1 MRRPVEKGHRSVLT
15 EPVAKQGPPRRPGG
29 QQVPRHREVPGIEA
43 LGLAQVPQTA
53 DKPEGDRLDL
63 WVTLVEAYE
72 AKCHAIPPPDP
83 IEAIKFRMEQLGLSK
98 SDIAPYLGGR
108 SRVSEVLN
116 RKRSLS
122 VNMMKRLH
130 NELHIPADSLLG
142 V

>member
-1 MRRPVEKGHRSVLT
+1 MRLQPIRNERDHKAALQEIDRLWD
-15 EPVAKQGPPRRPGG
+15 AKPN
-29 QQVPRHREVPGIEA
+29 
-43 LGLAQVPQTA
+43 T
-53 DKPEGDRLDL
+53 PEGDRLDL

-72 AKCHAIPPPDP
+72 AKHHAIPPPDP
-83 IEAIKFRMEQLGLSK
+83 IAAIKFRMEQLGLSK

-130 NELHIPADSLLG
+130 RDLHIPADSLLA